1 MVTKNLG
8 DLRREKCLLVA
19 TEENTDVGA
28 QREGLRLTLPCPT
41 TPFHPGFSFS
51 PMKLIGEEIH
61 LPHLS
66 ALWVLLFRISATP
79 FLQQLLDGPSVSQP
93 QNHYVSHFTVSLR
106 WSATTHSS
114 LFFFGGGTPCGF
126 WDLKSPT
133 RGWIHLLAVEALS
146 PNHWITREATS
157 PNSFF
162 IWETGPQR
170 DKGIWSGSCFIRG
183 MRASG
188 FSSEPSL
195 RPWGFVVTICHV
207 KVLNGTCLI
216 WKYVVT
222 VFF

>member
-1 MVTKNLG
+1 MSYNSLSSGLQFLTNEVNRGGNSSPTSFSSVSPSFSYFSNTLPPTVTGWALSQS
-8 DLRREKCLLVA
+8 A
-19 TEENTDVGA
+19 TES
-28 QREGLRLTLPCPT
+28 LCITLYSFFEMVCYN
-41 TPFHPGFSFS
+41 PFI
-51 PMKLIGEEIH
+51 L
-61 LPHLS
+61 
-66 ALWVLLFRISATP
+66 V
-79 FLQQLLDGPSVSQP
+79 
-93 QNHYVSHFTVSLR
+93 
-106 WSATTHSS
+106 
-114 LFFFGGGTPCGF
+114 FFWGGGTPCGF